1 MKDRWGSMRGEKEL
15 ILASASRRRQELL
28 SRLGLP
34 FKAIPSRITETVIE
48 GETPEE
54 HVLRL
59 CEEKAR
65 DIGQLHPT
73 SWVIGADTIVLSGT
87 MILGKPRNRKEA
99 LWMLGTLAGKAH
111 EVYTGICVMRLED
124 ESLLKQAVKTLVH
137 FRELSDGE
145 MAWYVRTGEP
155 FDKAG
160 GYAIQGY
167 GSVLIRGIEG
177 SYTNVVGLPV
187 TELLEMLRE
196 VGAWNLFAL

>member
-1 MKDRWGSMRGEKEL
+1 MKGEKEL

-34 FKAIPSRITETVIE
+34 FKAIPSRINETVVE

-73 SWVIGADTIVLSGT
+73 RWVIGADTIVLSGMT
-87 MILGKPRNRKEA
+87 ILGKPRNKKEA
-99 LWMLGTLAGKAH
+99 LWMIESLAGKAH
-111 EVYTGICVMRLED
+111 EVYTGLCVLRLED
-124 ESLLKQAVKTLVH
+124 ERVMKQAVCTLVR
-137 FRELSDGE
+137 FRSLSEEE
-145 MAWYVRTGEP
+145 MVWYVHTGEP

-167 GSVLIRGIEG
+167 GSVLIEGIEG

-187 TELLEMLRE
+187 PELIDMLRKI
-196 VGAWNLFAL
+196 GAWNLFARS